1 MSHDFADHHARV
13 RLARLTGGLYLAYI
27 ATMILADVFGHI
39 GRSSAQQ
46 LSTAMLADGLS
57 FRIGLVLA
65 LVSALL
71 FVLVAWG
78 LYVLLRPVNRELALL
93 FLLLNAIGVAIHCVS
108 VLPLVSAMLQY
119 DAGNQ
124 MQAFSAAQLAGLS
137 YLSASTY
144 KTVFV
149 TAQLFF
155 GAWLFPLGY
164 LVYKSR
170 FLPRVI
176 GVFLFADGVAVMIWF
191 LQALMF
197 PAYRGVSTPGLAVSF
212 VAEVGLALWLVV
224 MGVKAVPEMAQSS
237 ESTPREGLPG
247 LSVPPPLAGG

>member
-1 MSHDFADHHARV
+1 MSLDFTDHGTRV

-27 ATMILADVFGHI
+27 FAMILADEFGHI

-46 LSTAMLADGLS
+46 LSAAILTSGLS
-57 FRIGLVLA
+57 FRVGLVLA

-71 FVLVAWG
+71 FALVAWG
-78 LYVLLRPVNRELALL
+78 LYVLLRPVNKDLALL

-108 VLPLVSAMLQY
+108 MLPLVSAMLQS
-119 DAGNQ
+119 DAGGHL
-124 MQAFSAAQLAGLS
+124 QAFSAAQLAGLG

-155 GAWLFPLGY
+155 GTWLFPLGY

-170 FLPRVI
+170 CLPRFL
-176 GVFLFADGVAVMIWF
+176 GVLLLADGVAVMIWF
-191 LQALMF
+191 LQALLF
-197 PAYRGVSTPGLAVSF
+197 PVYPVVSKRAVVVSF
-212 VAEVGLALWLVV
+212 LAEFGLALWLLVK
-224 MGVKAVPEMAQSS
+224 GVKEVPDSARPS
-237 ESTPREGLPG
+237 EPHHDPAGLTP
-247 LSVPPPLAGG
+247 SVTRL